1 MIYINHLL
9 HNTTLLAAVLSWLIA
24 QIIKTIIVLIQ
35 TKSFVPERLFGS
47 GGMPS
52 AHSALVCSLFMCVA
66 HERGLSSPEFAI
78 AFCFAMVV
86 IYDAMGVRRAAGE
99 QAKAIN
105 KMTDI
110 FEKEGVQVDQKDLK
124 EYLGHTPVEV
134 LAGVLLGIIV
144 SLILI

>member
-1 MIYINHLL
+1 MSITDLL
-9 HNTTLLAAVLSWLIA
+9 ENTTLIAAVLSWLIA
-24 QIIKTIIVLIQ
+24 QIIKTIIILIQ
-35 TKSFVPERLFGS
+35 TKAFVPERLFGA

-66 HERGLSSPEFAI
+66 HERGFASPEFAI

-105 KMTDI
+105 KMADI
-110 FEKEGVQVDQKDLK
+110 FEQEGVEVNQKDLK
-124 EYLGHTPVEV
+124 EYLGHTPLEV
-134 LAGVLLGIIV
+134 LAGVLLGITV
-144 SLILI
+144 ALVLI